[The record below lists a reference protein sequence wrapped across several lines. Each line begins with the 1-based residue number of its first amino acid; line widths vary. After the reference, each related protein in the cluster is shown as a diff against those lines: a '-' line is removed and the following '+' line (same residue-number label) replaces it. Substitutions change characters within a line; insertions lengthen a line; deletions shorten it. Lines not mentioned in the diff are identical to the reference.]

1 MRVKRIILL
10 LAGTLSTTAISYPS
24 SIRAAEIKL
33 LAATVTEMVLRE
45 TGAEFERKTGHKINM
60 KSHLQNC
67 WFTQNFSF

>member
-10 LAGTLSTTAISYPS
+10 LAGTLATTAISYPS

-45 TGAEFERKTGHKINM
+45 TGGRIRAQDG
-60 KSHLQNC
+60 S
-67 WFTQNFSF
+67 